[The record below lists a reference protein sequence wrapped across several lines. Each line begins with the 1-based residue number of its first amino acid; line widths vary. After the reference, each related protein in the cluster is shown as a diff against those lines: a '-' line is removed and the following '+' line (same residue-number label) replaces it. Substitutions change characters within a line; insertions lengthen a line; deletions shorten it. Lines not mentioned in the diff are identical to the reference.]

1 MSDENT
7 QKSSPC
13 ARVFPKACGE
23 LFFDFMPILSGGIIA
38 CPALIGEL
46 RRQCTA
52 ARIGNSAPLF
62 CVCRHSRFGAISS
75 DCIYIDIFSRAKIE

>member
-13 ARVFPKACGE
+13 ARDFPKACGE

-38 CPALIGEL
+38 CAEMLGEL

-52 ARIGNSAPLF
+52 ARIGDFGSA
-62 CVCRHSRFGAISS
+62 
-75 DCIYIDIFSRAKIE
+75 AKTRRYSVFVGTVVSGQ